1 MSTVFQRPVTHKLP
15 FKLALLVL
23 NQPVYKII
31 TTYVSDAANKLY
43 TINLNVLLG
52 EKLNSSAV

>member
-1 MSTVFQRPVTHKLP
+1 MPTVFQRPVTHKLP

-23 NQPVYKII
+23 NQPAYKII
-31 TTYVSDAANKLY
+31 TTYVSDANKLY